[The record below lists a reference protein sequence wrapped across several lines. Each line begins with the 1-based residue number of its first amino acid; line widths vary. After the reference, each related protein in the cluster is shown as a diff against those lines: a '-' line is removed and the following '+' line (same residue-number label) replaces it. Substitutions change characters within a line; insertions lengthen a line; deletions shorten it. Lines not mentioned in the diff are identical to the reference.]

1 MRFFCLLMAATA
13 IPFALLPTAS
23 HLVPRNASIEDLT
36 AFTIFLG
43 SGGHVA
49 ASFFFYGDPRTR
61 RFMLGR
67 ERRARFAAAPLF
79 VILFAA
85 VFMMYSEPPFRS
97 WGIITYWIWQT
108 HHYTRQNQGILS
120 FVSRAEGL
128 SVGVLERTAITL
140 TGIAGIFAMTTFVT
154 PFRETALAGLGWQ
167 LHSIGL
173 AVFVVGWGFFLASAW
188 KVSPRAAPLRWCVNG
203 VLMLFYLPLFV
214 FDDMQS
220 GVMTYAIA
228 HGLQYLVF
236 MYSVAAVPKERRT
249 SRLVVLV
256 AVVALGGLLLGWMQQ
271 ESPWGDLRWA
281 VYGAYLGVVM
291 WHFLLD
297 AGVWRLSE
305 PFQRGYMSERFS
317 FLGTPNRPR

>member
-1 MRFFCLLMAATA
+1 MRFFCLLITATV
-13 IPFALLPTAS
+13 IPFALLPAS
-23 HLVPRNASIEDLT
+23 SHVVPRNASIENLT
-36 AFTIFLG
+36 ALTIFLG

-49 ASFFFYGDPRTR
+49 ASFFFYGDPRMR

-67 ERRARFAAAPLF
+67 ERLARFAAAPLF
-79 VILFAA
+79 VILLAA
-85 VFMMYSEPPFRS
+85 VFMMVSEPPIRS
-97 WGIITYWIWQT
+97 YGIIIYWIWQT

-154 PFRETALAGLGWQ
+154 PFRDTVLEGLGWQ
-167 LHSIGL
+167 LHTIGL
-173 AVFVVGWGFFLASAW
+173 AVFVVGWGFFLASTW
-188 KVSPRAAPLRWCVNG
+188 KVSPRRAPLRGCVG
-203 VLMLFYLPLFV
+203 TVLMLFYLPLFL
-214 FDDMQS
+214 FDDVRS

-228 HGLQYLVF
+228 HGLQYFVF
-236 MYSVAAVPKERRT
+236 MYFVAAVPRERLRP
-249 SRLVVLV
+249 RLLALV
-256 AVVALGGLLLGWMQQ
+256 AFVALGGFLLEWMQQ

-281 VYGAYLGVVM
+281 VYGAYLGIVM

-305 PFQRGYMSERFS
+305 SFQRAYMSERFS
-317 FLGTPNRPR
+317 FLGAPNRPT